1 MIYYLG
7 ETLLPPA
14 GTLDFSW
21 RRKTSA
27 IHPIPCLEAY
37 LGGMHPL
44 SYPDALRN
52 ESKAALEVAA
62 GVLTFKIILK
72 AQCPPLP
79 PASTVSPEN
88 KAEQP
93 HD

>member
-1 MIYYLG
+1 M
-7 ETLLPPA
+7 
-14 GTLDFSW
+14 
-21 RRKTSA
+21 
-27 IHPIPCLEAY
+27 
-37 LGGMHPL
+37 